1 LALGYVDYW
10 TPTPVFSIG
19 DRVRIGSPAS
29 HMFEWAG
36 FEGEVREMRMRG
48 NSMDVL
54 LNPIGVRP
62 DGSTGVFWWPANQLS
77 LVEPER
83 PTFQIG
89 DTVRL
94 VPRTRGFT
102 ALEGT
107 LATVLSV
114 NSLQRISHFPSGTAL
129 YVEWQGS
136 PDQCNGRYDS
146 SDFELVISSEELRE
160 LPDWESDLME
170 RSF

>member
-1 LALGYVDYW
+1 MAD
-10 TPTPVFSIG
+10 
-19 DRVRIGSPAS
+19 
-29 HMFEWAG
+29 WAG
-36 FEGEVREMRMRG
+36 FEGYVQEMRWLQ
-48 NSMDVL
+48 NSTDVL
-54 LNPIGVRP
+54 LDPIGVRP
-62 DGSTGVFWWPANQLS
+62 DGSTSVFWWHANQLS
-77 LVEPER
+77 LVEPVR
-83 PTFQIG
+83 QGFQIG

-94 VPRTRGFT
+94 VPRTREFT